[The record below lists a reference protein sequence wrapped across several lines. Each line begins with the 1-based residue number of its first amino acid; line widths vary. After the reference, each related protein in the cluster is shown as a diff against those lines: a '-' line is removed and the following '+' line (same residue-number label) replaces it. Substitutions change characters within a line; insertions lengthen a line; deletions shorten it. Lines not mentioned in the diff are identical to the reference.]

1 MKKYKILLFGGD
13 RLKEAGPLSILANF
27 LKKSKIEYLIITD
40 KGHFKKKISITSSE
54 RTFSL

>member
-40 KGHFKKKISITSSE
+40 KGHFKKKNQ
-54 RTFSL
+54 